1 MVVPPIGGRNTLRSG
16 RVTSSGYMPPVCS
29 WQPRRR
35 SLSERPKRSAMP
47 GRYQTGS
54 IAAFT
59 TRTLPAADT
68 MSPSARTRRA
78 VMAARISGMSIW
90 ARVTAMVG
98 RTS

>member
-1 MVVPPIGGRNTLRSG
+1 
-16 RVTSSGYMPPVCS
+16 
-29 WQPRRR
+29 
-35 SLSERPKRSAMP
+35 MP

-54 IAAFT
+54 IAAFI
-59 TRTLPAADT
+59 TRTLPRAET

-78 VMAARISGMSIW
+78 AMASRISGMSIW